1 MMSKTAILIIGF
13 LILISSSHNA
23 QSSSTYTRSGVGD
36 IIYSY
41 SARSLSLGHSGSALL
56 NKDYVAINNPAG
68 WSSLSRTRIEF
79 SFAYSGTNISNSTDS
94 KYYGESD
101 FKGFTFA
108 FPVSEKHGIAI
119 ATGLVPYSR
128 INYLVEQNHD
138 AVSSSSSDY
147 TATYEGKGGLSK
159 LFIGSTFKFP
169 FDLVFGGTLEY
180 YFGNL
185 RYLSKVE
192 FDNTATFPAEFEM
205 VYAPTGFG
213 TSLGLISPDLAGL
226 FNSESISNLRFA
238 VSANLIN
245 ELDTDTLLTS
255 ISSSIVDTLG
265 IGVSIM
271 NVPTKITA
279 GATVTVSNNFIFN
292 LDYFFQPWSDY
303 KLNDISLVNLKDAQ
317 KVSIGFEYRP
327 TRVLGMSYWEQIML
341 RFGLS
346 YEESQYTYSGKDINQ
361 YSVFG
366 GFSVPLSYENTIDF
380 GIDYSIRGTTEA
392 NLLQENFIRFNL
404 GLSFGDIWFQR
415 YEK

>member
-1 MMSKTAILIIGF
+1 MMNKTAIAIIGF
-13 LILISSSHNA
+13 IILISSVLNA

-56 NKDYVAINNPAG
+56 NKDYVAITNPAG
-68 WSSLSRTRIEF
+68 WSSLSKTRIEF
-79 SFAYSGTNISNSTDS
+79 SFVYNGTNISNSTDS
-94 KYYGESD
+94 KFYGEGD
-101 FKGFTFA
+101 FKGFAFA
-108 FPVSEKHGIAI
+108 FPVSEEHGIGI

-128 INYLVEQNHD
+128 INYLVEQNHE
-138 AVSSSSSDY
+138 AVSTSSSDY

-159 LFIGSTFKFP
+159 LFIGSTYKFP
-169 FDLVFGGTLEY
+169 FDLIFGGTLEY

-185 RYLSKVE
+185 KYLSKIE
-192 FDNTATFPAEFEM
+192 FENLSTFPAEFEM
-205 VYAPTGFG
+205 VYDPTGFG
-213 TSLGLISPDLAGL
+213 TSLGLISPDLSVL
-226 FNSESISNLRFA
+226 FNSESISNLKLA
-238 VSANLIN
+238 VSANIIS

-255 ISSSIVDTLG
+255 MSSSFIDTLG
-265 IGVSIM
+265 IGVTKM
-271 NVPTKITA
+271 YVPTKITA

-292 LDYFFQPWSDY
+292 LDYFYQPWSDY
-303 KLNDISLVNLKDAQ
+303 KLNEIKSVNLKDAQ

-327 TRVLGMSYWEQIML
+327 TRTLGMSYWEQIML

-346 YEESQYTYSGKDINQ
+346 YEASQYTYSGNDINQ

-366 GFSVPLSYENTIDF
+366 GFSLPLSYENTIDF
-380 GIDYSIRGTTEA
+380 GVEYSIRGTTQA
-392 NLLQENFIRFNL
+392 NLLQENFIRINL